1 MVHRPRGKALGLL
14 ELVAIALGGMVG
26 GGIFT
31 ILGIATDM
39 IGYWTPVAIA
49 LGGLVAG
56 LAAYS
61 YVKLGVLYR
70 DEGATYAFM
79 KRSFPHSSVAAATVG
94 WTVIFGYISTL
105 ALYAYTFAAYAAGAV
120 GLEHPELA
128 RSGIAAL
135 VLLVFAGINLAS
147 VRGMGR
153 VEDLLVYTKLI
164 VLAFIAAV
172 LVAHGE
178 VPEFSELR
186 THEVSVGAVLTV
198 ASITFVAYEGFQLVI
213 NAVNEMDRPERN
225 IPRAIYLAI
234 LMAMLIYLGIA
245 TAALAAIPL
254 EDLAR
259 NKEDALAAGAADA
272 IGPWG
277 RRLVILGAVLATSSA
292 ISGTVFGSSRQ
303 MAAIAR
309 DGFFPKQ
316 LARRGSDGIPWVAIV
331 TMTLTAIV
339 LIFSGGLRLILEF
352 GSITFLVVSF
362 LTALANHHVRDR
374 SGAPSWLTIGA
385 MVGLGVATVFI
396 LMYEATHQPGQLA
409 FILVVYALLGVGAL
423 SFGRHRARQPS

>member
-1 MVHRPRGKALGLL
+1 MAPRPRNKSLGLL

-31 ILGIATDM
+31 ILGISADM
-39 IGYWTPVAIA
+39 VGYWTPVAIA
-49 LGGLVAG
+49 LGGGVAA

-79 KRSFPHSSVAAATVG
+79 KRSFPSSSVAAAIVG

-105 ALYAYTFAAYAAGAV
+105 ALYAYTFAAYAAGAIEF
-120 GLEHPELA
+120 EHPDLA

-135 VLLVFAGINLAS
+135 VLLLFAVINLVS

-153 VEDLLVYTKLI
+153 IEDLLVYTKLI
-164 VLAFIAAV
+164 VLAFIATV
-172 LVAHGE
+172 LVAHGD
-178 VPEFSELR
+178 VSELAELR
-186 THEVSVGAVLTV
+186 VHEVSAGAILTV

-213 NAVNEMDRPERN
+213 NAVNEMENPERN

-234 LMAMLIYLGIA
+234 LLVVLIYVGIA
-245 TAALAAIPL
+245 IAALAAIPL

-259 NKEDALAAGAADA
+259 SKEDALAAGAADA
-272 IGPWG
+272 IGVWG
-277 RRLVILGAVLATSSA
+277 RRLVVFGAILATSSA

-303 MAAIAR
+303 MAAIAD
-309 DGFFPKQ
+309 DGFFPRW
-316 LARRGSDGIPWVAIV
+316 LSRRGSDGIPRVAIV
-331 TMTLTAIV
+331 TMTLTAIL

-352 GSITFLVVSF
+352 GSITFLLVSF
-362 LTALANHHVRDR
+362 LTAYANHHVRER
-374 SGAPSWLTIGA
+374 SGAHTSLTVGA
-385 MVGLGVATVFI
+385 MVGLGVATVLI
-396 LMYEATHQPGQLA
+396 LVYEATHQPEQLV
-409 FILVVYALLGVGAL
+409 FILAVYALLAVGAIAY
-423 SFGRHRARQPS
+423 GRRRSR